1 MPRRQPRRG
10 TPRIPT
16 RSSTPFAAICAR
28 WGCRSPDDP
37 GRAGG
42 RIVHRAA
49 AALKMAMTTIRPTV
63 RRTLRRREE
72 ALMGTTETTQPHNDI
87 ERLLQEIAASPGVQ
101 FRVDSG
107 DNLFIVWL
115 AGETAPRC
123 GCHAETWWT
132 AGTDHWHLMAQFGA
146 VKRVRFVRE
155 PDPHAPEHET
165 LSIRLVGANGVSS

>member
-1 MPRRQPRRG
+1 
-10 TPRIPT
+10 
-16 RSSTPFAAICAR
+16 
-28 WGCRSPDDP
+28 
-37 GRAGG
+37 
-42 RIVHRAA
+42 
-49 AALKMAMTTIRPTV
+49 
-63 RRTLRRREE
+63 
-72 ALMGTTETTQPHNDI
+72 MGTTETVQPHNDI
-87 ERLLQEIAASPGVQ
+87 ERLLQDIAASPGVQ

-155 PDPHAPEHET
+155 PDAHAPEHET
-165 LSIRLVGANGVSS
+165 LSIRLVGASGAALRASFTPLYDDRNQPLAAPFARWGELRAKYGGRDETPFHGRA